1 MNGADERVATGTVYQ
16 ASAESNSKE
25 PHDWGRA
32 MAAATS
38 ALATQLSLAGSS
50 HAALFG
56 EDLRLTVTET
66 TDGVAIT
73 LTWTP
78 GGSPE

>member
-1 MNGADERVATGTVYQ
+1 MGAGYR
-16 ASAESNSKE
+16 ASAESNSKD

-32 MAAATS
+32 MAAAMS
-38 ALATQLSLAGSS
+38 DLVAQSNLAGSS

-56 EDLRLTVTET
+56 KVLHLTVAET
-66 TDGVAIT
+66 DDGVDIT

-78 GGSPE
+78 DETPE